1 MGPHKDPAQLPTDD
15 QLKLLRHSVD
25 KMQFDVAAMEI
36 KLEVTR
42 NEVKILRTELKDFG
56 NEIKKEIKTKFDK
69 IMDRIDEFIGRI
81 NTQDKE
87 IAAIA
92 FRKEEHETRI
102 KKLETTVFATP

>member
-1 MGPHKDPAQLPTDD
+1 MGPHKNPDKLAVED
-15 QLKLLRHSVD
+15 QLKLLRKSTD
-25 KMQFDVAAMEI
+25 DMQFELSANTV
-36 KLEVTR
+36 KLEVTK
-42 NEVKILRTELKDFG
+42 NQVEILRTEVKDLRR
-56 NEIKKEIKTKFDK
+56 EIKQKFDK

-102 KKLETTVFATP
+102 KKLETTVLATA